1 MPNDLG
7 LRPIGPEAG
16 IAGNAL
22 AATDAGRSLP
32 ARLARVMLRNPI
44 LPILLV
50 ALPAFAIFV
59 PFYATPGNVANLLLA
74 SSILL
79 LLTTGGAL
87 VMITGNI
94 DLSVEGT
101 LAFTSMTAAWLMVDT
116 PGGSGLVLSPFLV
129 IPASIALGVAI
140 GAVNALLVEG
150 LGVNPFIVTI
160 GMLLALKGA
169 AAIPTQA
176 TTIYGL
182 PDAYSWV
189 GLNDIGGLSWIVVI
203 SFMICLLVSLWL
215 RHSIAGRHLYAL
227 GGNKEAAHENG
238 VLPRR
243 IVMLAYCASGG
254 LAAIAGWLNAAR
266 LNSASASAG
275 DGITFTV
282 FAAMIIGGISLSGG
296 RGGLLGVLGG
306 VVLLTSIDNVLN
318 LIALNPLYV
327 NFVRGMV
334 ILLAVVLIVIRQK
347 LAERLRIQEPAA

>member
-1 MPNDLG
+1 MRGDTGADAPTSKQAG
-7 LRPIGPEAG
+7 SSFAGGPPAY
-16 IAGNAL
+16 
-22 AATDAGRSLP
+22 SLP
-32 ARLARVMLRNPI
+32 SALVRLMLRNPI
-44 LPILLV
+44 LPILIV
-50 ALPAFAIFV
+50 ALPSFALFV
-59 PFYATPGNVANLLLA
+59 PFYATLGNFANLLLA

-79 LLTTGGAL
+79 LLASGGAL

-101 LAFTSMTAAWLMVDT
+101 LAFTSMIAAWLMV
-116 PGGSGLVLSPFLV
+116 PAEAGGSGLLMAPWLAILV
-129 IPASIALGVAI
+129 SIGIGLAI
-140 GAVNALLVEG
+140 GALNALLVEG

-176 TTIYGL
+176 TTVYGL
-182 PDAYSWV
+182 PEQYSWV
-189 GLNDIGGLSWIVVI
+189 GLHDLGGVSWVVI
-203 SFMICLLVSLWL
+203 ISFLICLVLSIWL
-215 RHSIAGRHLYAL
+215 RNSVSGRHLYAL
-227 GGNKEAAHENG
+227 GGSKAAAYENG

-243 IVMLAYCASGG
+243 TTMLAYCIAGG

-282 FAAMIIGGISLSGG
+282 FAAMIIGGIALSGG
-296 RGGLLGVLGG
+296 RGGLWGVLGG
-306 VVLLTSIDNVLN
+306 VILLTSIDNVLN
-318 LIALNPLYV
+318 LVALNPLYV

>member
-1 MPNDLG
+1 
-7 LRPIGPEAG
+7 
-16 IAGNAL
+16 
-22 AATDAGRSLP
+22 
-32 ARLARVMLRNPI
+32 MLRNPI

-50 ALPAFAIFV
+50 ALPSFALFV
-59 PFYATPGNVANLLLA
+59 PYYATPGNIANLLLA

-79 LLTTGGAL
+79 LLATGGAI

-94 DLSVEGT
+94 DLSVEGI
-101 LAFTSMTAAWLMVDT
+101 LAFTSMVAAWLMVAA
-116 PGGSGLVLSPFLV
+116 PSGAGLELSPWLV
-129 IPASIALGVAI
+129 IPFSILLGIGI
-140 GAVNALLVEG
+140 GALNALLVEG

-176 TTIYGL
+176 TTVYGL
-182 PDAYSWV
+182 PDLYSFV
-189 GLNDIGGLSWIVVI
+189 GLNDVGGVSWVVI
-203 SFMICLLVSLWL
+203 IAFTVCLVISVWL
-215 RHSIAGRHLYAL
+215 RNSIAGRHIYAI
-227 GGNKEAAHENG
+227 GGNKAAAHENG
-238 VLPRR
+238 ILPRR
-243 IVMLAYCASGG
+243 VVMLAYCISGG

-266 LNSASASAG
+266 LNSVSASAG

-306 VVLLTSIDNVLN
+306 VILLTSIDNVLN

-334 ILLAVVLIVIRQK
+334 ILLAVVLIVVRQK
-347 LAERLRIQEPAA
+347 LAERLGIQEPAA